1 MEEMKNIFKDIFYTN
16 DDGDYIPLF
25 KENSQELIIKLYKDI
40 YETNEPKL
48 ILNVINFMYEIMKKC
63 VDIAII
69 LESSLSIKIENK
81 ISFIELLSEIYV
93 KFPNEVDL
101 KNKIIEIIQ
110 FLIENISIN
119 PNNYFYIFR
128 NIVNKEKNP
137 SFETFN
143 NYIDILKILYPKKE
157 QSVKKEKY
165 FFFYNALES
174 GIQIDKKIVI
184 PTGFAFKFWFY
195 IEKYHKN
202 SNANLIKIKIGDNIY
217 KLNLNGNEINIFI
230 NDKIQEG
237 LNYETW
243 NNIVFGITKTF
254 SRNSILFSYKLEEDI
269 TQTKIKATPIIIQNI
284 SLDLIIFF
292 ENFIG
297 RVSSIILYNDNKNGI
312 IDYFEDNIFKLLK
325 KRIVMK
331 NLIIKIFNF
340 STLTFD
346 LERMEIEELINHFR
360 AFFIKKI
367 IFI

>member
-1 MEEMKNIFKDIFYTN
+1 MEMKSIF
-16 DDGDYIPLF
+16 
-25 KENSQELIIKLYKDI
+25 
-40 YETNEPKL
+40 
-48 ILNVINFMYEIMKKC
+48 
-63 VDIAII
+63 
-69 LESSLSIKIENK
+69 
-81 ISFIELLSEIYV
+81 
-93 KFPNEVDL
+93 
-101 KNKIIEIIQ
+101 
-110 FLIENISIN
+110 
-119 PNNYFYIFR
+119 
-128 NIVNKEKNP
+128 
-137 SFETFN
+137 
-143 NYIDILKILYPKKE
+143 
-157 QSVKKEKY
+157 
-165 FFFYNALES
+165 
-174 GIQIDKKIVI
+174 
-184 PTGFAFKFWFY
+184 
-195 IEKYHKN
+195 
-202 SNANLIKIKIGDNIY
+202 
-217 KLNLNGNEINIFI
+217 FI

-237 LNYETW
+237 LNYEIQEETW

-346 LERMEIEELINHFR
+346 PERMEIEELINHFQ